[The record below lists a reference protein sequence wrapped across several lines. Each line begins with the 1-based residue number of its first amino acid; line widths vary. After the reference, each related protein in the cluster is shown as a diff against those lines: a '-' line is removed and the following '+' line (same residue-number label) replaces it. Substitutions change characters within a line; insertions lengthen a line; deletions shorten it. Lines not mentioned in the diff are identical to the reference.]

1 MSSEYYS
8 RIQIEREQQA
18 RLERERQERA
28 EVERRRLE
36 EERKRREAEE
46 RRRREEQ
53 EARERQAFSQFVF
66 ENRDT
71 LLRKNLL
78 AQVAKMRMRLPHQTT
93 GPARQEAAK
102 ALDAI
107 TAGLESDAAIDQTAI
122 QLKFA
127 AILKSTAL
135 PADGTLDQKVQEE
148 ELGEIIVHIEVCLA
162 KWPAESR
169 RYFRKELL
177 QAEEQLSKIKSA
189 GPDKYLQNKMK
200 IKWLQRDLYSYQQ
213 EVDTARK
220 RWEADKFNALA
231 GLLKLRDELEV
242 YSKMIV
248 HPDQQR
254 TFHTILSRIEK
265 IKNDDDLDRIRVAG
279 KSLKDDAQRLL
290 NEIKE
295 MVKRSDEREFVL
307 STLEE
312 VLIGLNYRVVK
323 PPVAVPDKEDGVVV
337 GMYEYKGRGVRVKS
351 GLDQAIHME
360 FVVFTPP
367 GEKKCASTREELLVD
382 CANYCQQHDQIVD
395 EMARKGVMLTHFW
408 HKSPEQGRFELIE
421 LPDSWEEESIEE
433 QALRPA
439 HKGMRRNTI

>member
-8 RIQIEREQQA
+8 KIQIERERQA

-71 LLRKNLL
+71 LLRNNLL
-78 AQVAKMRMRLPHQTT
+78 AQVARMRMRVLHQPTN
-93 GPARQEAAK
+93 PVRQEAVK
-102 ALDAI
+102 ALDALA
-107 TAGLESDAAIDQTAI
+107 TELESDAAIDHAAI

-135 PADGTLDQKVQEE
+135 PGHGTFDQKEQE
-148 ELGEIIVHIEVCLA
+148 ELGEIVVHIEACLA

-177 QAEEQLSKIKSA
+177 QAEEQLSKIKIA

-213 EVDTARK
+213 QVDTARRK
-220 RWEADKFNALA
+220 WQTEKMKLLA
-231 GLLKLRDELEV
+231 GLLKFRDELEV

-248 HPDQQR
+248 LPDQQR

-265 IKNDDDLDRIRVAG
+265 LLNDDDLERIKVAE
-279 KSLKDDAQRLL
+279 KSLKEDAQRLL
-290 NEIKE
+290 NDIKE
-295 MVKRSDEREFVL
+295 MVKRFDEREFVL
-307 STLEE
+307 STLQE
-312 VLIGLNYRVVK
+312 VLTGLNYRVVQ
-323 PPVAVPDKEDGVVV
+323 PPLAVPEKEDGVVV
-337 GMYEYKGRGVRVKS
+337 GMYEYNGRGVRVKT
-351 GLDQAIHME
+351 GLGQAIHME

-367 GEKKCASTREELLVD
+367 GEKKCASTREELLAD
-382 CANYCQQHDQIVD
+382 CASYCQQHDHIVD
-395 EMARKGVMLTHFW
+395 EMARKGVMLTHYW

-421 LPDSWEEESIEE
+421 LPDSWEDESVEE
-433 QALRPA
+433 QFLRPA
-439 HKGMRRNTI
+439 HKGVRRDTV